1 MPALSKEKQAEAAK
15 KWYSKNR
22 ERILATRRERYKD
35 NPNPRKQNN
44 IDYAQKNREK
54 YIHTQLRNRAKRRG
68 IEFDLDVED
77 IVLPDLCPVLGV
89 AMSLGT
95 GSGKRS
101 WHSYSVDRI
110 DPSKGYV
117 KGNIQI
123 VCMRANVM
131 KNDASVEELQQF
143 AAWVWATYGA

>member
-1 MPALSKEKQAEAAK
+1 MPALTKEKQVEAAK
-15 KWYSKNR
+15 RWYEKNR
-22 ERILATRRERYKD
+22 DKVLAARRAAYKE
-35 NPNPRKQNN
+35 NPNPRKQHN
-44 IDYAQKNREK
+44 IDYAQSNREK

-68 IEFDLDVED
+68 LEFDLDVED

-101 WHSYSVDRI
+101 WQSYSVDRI
-110 DPSKGYV
+110 DPTKGYV

-123 VCMRANVM
+123 MCMRANVM
-131 KNDASVEELQQF
+131 KNDASVEELQAF
-143 AAWVWATYGA
+143 AAWVRDTYGA